1 MMLPEN
7 PLTGYAESSID
18 LEFDMLHDSD
28 CCDFEYGD
36 PAEWAEWTDEFRWDL
51 GPDDDDALRTRG
63 TLPADR
69 GGLERLPRLP
79 REGRDRTQL
88 RRQHAVCPLNPFQQG
103 PGGGTI
109 LLTRARS

>member
-18 LEFDMLHDSD
+18 LEFDMLHDND

-51 GPDDDDALRTRG
+51 GPDDPDDAPYEPAVPY
-63 TLPADR
+63 LPTTEDWNDYVLY
-69 GGLERLPRLP
+69 LERLDYEVGCNMRFA
-79 REGRDRTQL
+79 D
-88 RRQHAVCPLNPFQQG
+88 
-103 PGGGTI
+103 
-109 LLTRARS
+109 

>member
-51 GPDDDDALRTRG
+51 GPDDAPYEPAAPY
-63 TLPADR
+63 LPTVEDWNDYLDY
-69 GGLERLPRLP
+69 LERV
-79 REGRDRTQL
+79 ETE
-88 RRQHAVCPLNPFQQG
+88 
-103 PGGGTI
+103 
-109 LLTRARS
+109 RSFGVNMRFAP